1 MGNHGQGRRAEE
13 AGEVAALRVAPPRMG
28 EVGSEI
34 RPSEVADEVTAGRH
48 VPSESAAEVVAK
60 AASVKARKG
69 SLEGIM
75 QMVVG

>member
-1 MGNHGQGRRAEE
+1 
-13 AGEVAALRVAPPRMG
+13 MG